1 MSTIKSIEITS
12 NGTLTDFFAQLKEK
26 ILANTNFELISED
39 TENFTLLFDTKI
51 SDVKLKITDN
61 QITNNQTSSSNAII
75 VRLLSDN
82 LNISENNNVYYTLQ
96 YSTSSNTKDIKVTRT
111 LILLNY
117 ENNSNFS
124 IISIL
129 PWNKTGWRLSYDSCS
144 IGKLSTKK
152 IDDSSTVERVFFL
165 NKAYD
170 VNKNNSDL
178 YIANAFYNIASSG
191 VCYVNQMLTTQASGN
206 SLSGKVMEYCE
217 NLYNCTNLTSGY
229 KYNINDKTFFAI
241 DTNILVEDE

>member
-26 ILANTNFELISED
+26 ILANTNFELVSED

-82 LNISENNNVYYTLQ
+82 LNISENSNVYYTLQ

-117 ENNSNFS
+117 
-124 IISIL
+124 
-129 PWNKTGWRLSYDSCS
+129 
-144 IGKLSTKK
+144 
-152 IDDSSTVERVFFL
+152 
-165 NKAYD
+165 
-170 VNKNNSDL
+170 
-178 YIANAFYNIASSG
+178 
-191 VCYVNQMLTTQASGN
+191 
-206 SLSGKVMEYCE
+206 
-217 NLYNCTNLTSGY
+217 
-229 KYNINDKTFFAI
+229 
-241 DTNILVEDE
+241 

>member
-26 ILANTNFELISED
+26 ILANTNFELVSED

-51 SDVKLKITDN
+51 SDMKLKIIDTYVTLN
-61 QITNNQTSSSNAII
+61 PAQTSSSIKCI
-75 VRLLSDN
+75 LLSEN
-82 LNISENNNVYYTLQ
+82 FGVTEAKQIQTMIS
-96 YSTSSNTKDIKVTRT
+96 YSSQSNAKETVFPRT
-111 LILLNY
+111 LALLIY
-117 ENNSNFS
+117 ENDNFS
-124 IISIL
+124 MISL
-129 PWNKTGWRLSYDSCS
+129 RPYNSSSWSFGYDICS
-144 IGKLSTKK
+144 IGKLTTKK
-152 IDDSSTVERVFFL
+152 VDDGSTVERVFFL

-229 KYNINDKTFFAI
+229 KYNINGKTFFAI
-241 DTNILVEDE
+241 DSNILVEE

>member
-26 ILANTNFELISED
+26 ILANTSFELISED

-82 LNISENNNVYYTLQ
+82 LNISENSNVYYTLQ

-191 VCYVNQMLTTQASGN
+191 VCYVNQMLTTQASSN

-229 KYNINDKTFFAI
+229 KYNINGKTFFAI

>member
-26 ILANTNFELISED
+26 ILANTSFELISED
-39 TENFTLLFDTKI
+39 TENFTLLFNTKI
-51 SDVKLKITDN
+51 SDMKLKITDN

-82 LNISENNNVYYTLQ
+82 LNISENSNVYYALQ
-96 YSTSSNTKDIKVTRT
+96 YSSSANTKDIQVTRT
-111 LILLNY
+111 LTLLNY

-152 IDDSSTVERVFFL
+152 IDDSSIVERVFFMNRTFDL
-165 NKAYD
+165 
-170 VNKNNSDL
+170 NKNNKSL
-178 YIANAFYNIASSG
+178 WFGNIFPNVSCSG
-191 VCYVNQMLTTQASGN
+191 VCFVNQMLTDTSTTG
-206 SLSGKVMEYCE
+206 SIVGKVMEYCE

-229 KYNINDKTFFAI
+229 KYNINGKTFFAI

>member
-26 ILANTNFELISED
+26 ILANTSFELISED
-39 TENFTLLFDTKI
+39 TEKFTLLFDTKI

-82 LNISENNNVYYTLQ
+82 LNISENSNVYYTLQ

-191 VCYVNQMLTTQASGN
+191 VCYVNQMLATQASGN

-229 KYNINDKTFFAI
+229 KYNINGKTFFAI